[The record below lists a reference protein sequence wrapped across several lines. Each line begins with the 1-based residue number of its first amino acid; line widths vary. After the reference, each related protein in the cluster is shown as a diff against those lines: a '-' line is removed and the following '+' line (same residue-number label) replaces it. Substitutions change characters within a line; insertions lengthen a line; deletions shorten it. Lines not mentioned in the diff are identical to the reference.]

1 MRRLLVLGCTLVLVA
16 GCGGGGGSAVD
27 ETVSAGLPAPVSETT
42 LHTTGERPDAA
53 DGGTTVFYNWGVWGG
68 VLRDDVVACTA
79 IGCPPAGDAIFWAY
93 LTSETGGS
101 VTTTVTG
108 TPSGTSPM
116 GGNTVWIGDVHA
128 FETET
133 VATSEATSVTR
144 YVPVEGDARL
154 EVDFTAVTVDVEFT
168 NFDSHRA
175 ELSWSSLIMDGGAF
189 GNVTAGLEGSFY
201 GADHEGAAGT
211 FQRDG
216 LTGVF
221 GALRSSE

>member
-1 MRRLLVLGCTLVLVA
+1 MAA
-16 GCGGGGGSAVD
+16 GAAVSS
-27 ETVSAGLPAPVSETT
+27 TRMVPAGPPALVSETM
-42 LHTTGERPDAA
+42 LHATGETRPAPADGSE

-68 VLRDDVVACTA
+68 VLRDDVVTCTA

-101 VTTTVTG
+101 VATTVTG
-108 TPSGTSPM
+108 APSGTSPV
-116 GGNTVWIGDVHA
+116 GGNAVWIGDVHA
-128 FETET
+128 YETET
-133 VATSEATSVTR
+133 VASSEATSVTK
-144 YVPVEGDARL
+144 YAPVEGDARL
-154 EVDFTAVTVDVEFT
+154 DVDFTAVTVDVEFT
-168 NFDSHRA
+168 NFGNHRA

-189 GNVTAGLEGSFY
+189 GDAKVGLEGAFY